1 MATVLPDDPRLERCG
16 FCKLHG
22 PDFEFF
28 SKRYDIQI
36 GRRSKSAKLDV
47 VLGALPVPPSSSAP
61 WCIPGQQFLSL
72 ARLEQGTA

>member
-22 PDFEFF
+22 PDFEFI

-47 VLGALPVPPSSSAP
+47 VLGALSVPVDCERGVALSSGKS
-61 WCIPGQQFLSL
+61 
-72 ARLEQGTA
+72 